1 MNTAESSRSE
11 EAESKSL
18 ASRVK
23 REALEWGRTLL
34 IFIPVFFL
42 VSTLLFEQRVIPSES
57 MVPNLQVSDRVFV
70 NKFAYGY
77 SRFSIPW
84 GLYDYLPLNKGRIFE
99 GVPEHGDVVVFMHP
113 HWRRVMIKRVIGL
126 PGDRVQMINEQLYLN
141 GKPVETEF
149 MGRAKYA
156 PHKSPVSLIAR
167 ETKETIGEKSW
178 LTHQWAD
185 RFSLDN
191 TPVFVVPQGH
201 FFAIGDNRDNSK
213 DARDLSG
220 HCPVHQGVVDQ
231 AGCHPKSSAEF
242 ASVGFVPID
251 HLIGRAETVLFSFYR
266 CNPNKKEYCPPKR
279 IWRPL

>member
-11 EAESKSL
+11 AAESKSL

-23 REALEWGRTLL
+23 HEALEWGRTLL

-84 GLYDYLPLNKGRIFE
+84 GLYDYLPLNEGRIFD

-126 PGDRVQMINEQLYLN
+126 PGDRVQMINEQLYMN
-141 GKPVETEF
+141 GEPVETEF

-156 PHKSPVSLIAR
+156 PHKSQVSLIAR
-167 ETKETIGEKSW
+167 ETRETIGEKSW

-220 HCPVHQGVVDQ
+220 HCPAHQGVVDQ

-242 ASVGFVPID
+242 ASIGFVPID

-266 CNPNKKEYCPPKR
+266 CNPKQKEYCPPKR

>member
-1 MNTAESSRSE
+1 MNTAETNQIE
-11 EAESKSL
+11 QDVPKSL

-23 REALEWGRTLL
+23 QEALEWGRTIL
-34 IFIPVFFL
+34 IFIPLFFL

-57 MVPNLQVSDRVFV
+57 MVPNLQVTDRVFV

-84 GLYDYLPLNKGRIFE
+84 GLYDFLPLKKGRIFE
-99 GVPEHGDVVVFMHP
+99 EIPVRGDVVVFMHP
-113 HWRRVMIKRVIGL
+113 HWRRVMIKRVIGI
-126 PGDRVQMINEQLYLN
+126 PGDRVQMLNERLYLN

-156 PHKSPVSLIAR
+156 PHKSPTSLVAR
-167 ETKETIGEKSW
+167 ESKETIGEKSW
-178 LTHQWAD
+178 LAHQWAD

-191 TPVFVVPQGH
+191 TPVFVVPEGH

-220 HCPVHQGVVDQ
+220 HCPIKKGIIDK
-231 AGCHPKSSAEF
+231 AGCLPKSSAEF
-242 ASVGFVPID
+242 ASIGFVPID

-266 CNPNKKEYCPPKR
+266 CNPKKREYCPPKR
-279 IWRPL
+279 IWRSL